1 MKKTFLIA
9 LAALLFSACTPK
21 EEVVEPAPEAEILD
35 VRMNGK
41 AISFSSV
48 PFGVGVNDFEYVFRF
63 TENLDINR
71 LDKEQIRCNGAGF
84 EDFDWTVDGNEL
96 HVKSN
101 TQLPYFK
108 KISFTFYSGE
118 NLGVKLDRKEQ
129 FSFITE
135 YDPKDKFDRIPIEE
149 LLEKVQKT
157 TFKYFWD
164 YAHPDCGLARERLGS
179 GNTVTTGGSGF
190 GIMSIPV
197 AVERGWI
204 SREEGAERALLVAT
218 FLQDKSQRFHGA
230 WPHWLD
236 GSTGKIV
243 PFGTKDNG
251 ADLVETAFLVQGLL
265 TLKEYFNADNDVEKE
280 IRTRIQTLWEEVE
293 WTWFQRDGE
302 DALSWHW
309 SETYGWD
316 MNMRIQGWNEGLI
329 VYVLAAASPTHS
341 IDKSVYDNGWA
352 GNGSMKFRK
361 DVPMFF
367 AHYSFLGLD
376 PRNLEDAYGNY
387 WDENVSHA
395 EYNHNYCANSKKEY
409 GYSASCWGLTACDYY
424 KGYTASSPSNDTGTI
439 APTAALADFPYT
451 PEESL
456 AALEYFYYVLGDRL
470 WGEYGFKD
478 SFALKECWFATSYI
492 AIDQGPII
500 AMIENYRTGLL
511 WDTFM
516 RNEDVRKGLD
526 KLGFKY

>member
-1 MKKTFLIA
+1 MKKNIL
-9 LAALLFSACTPK
+9 LAAALVMLCSCQEK
-21 EEVVEPAPEAEILD
+21 EQVEVPVQDSEIIS
-35 VRMNGK
+35 VRLNDRTLS
-41 AISFSSV
+41 INSV
-48 PFGVGVNDFEYVFRF
+48 PYVEDTQDMEFVLTF
-63 TENLDINR
+63 TKPIDIKR
-71 LDKEQIRCNGAGF
+71 LNTDRVTCNGVALSSF
-84 EDFDWTVDGNEL
+84 DFTSDGKEL
-96 HVKSN
+96 HIKPN
-101 TQLPYFK
+101 TQLPYLK
-108 KISFTFYSGE
+108 RITFTFYAGE
-118 NLGVKLDRKEQ
+118 TLGVNLKEKTQ
-129 FSFITE
+129 FSFVTE
-135 YDPKDKFDRIPIEE
+135 YDPKDKFERITTEE
-149 LLEKVQKT
+149 LLDKVQKT
-157 TFKYFWD
+157 TFKYFYD

-265 TLKEYFNADNDVEKE
+265 TLKEYFNEDNSVENE

-316 MNMRIQGWNEGLI
+316 MNMRIEGWNEGLI

-352 GNGSMKFRK
+352 RNGAMRFSK

-395 EYNHNYCANSKKEY
+395 KYNHDYCANSKRDY
-409 GYSASCWGLTACDYY
+409 GYSSSCWGITASDYY

-439 APTAALADFPYT
+439 APTAALSDFPYT

-478 SFALKECWFATSYI
+478 AFALKECWVASSYI
-492 AIDQGPII
+492 AIDQGPIV

-516 RNEDVRKGLD
+516 SNEDVRKGLE